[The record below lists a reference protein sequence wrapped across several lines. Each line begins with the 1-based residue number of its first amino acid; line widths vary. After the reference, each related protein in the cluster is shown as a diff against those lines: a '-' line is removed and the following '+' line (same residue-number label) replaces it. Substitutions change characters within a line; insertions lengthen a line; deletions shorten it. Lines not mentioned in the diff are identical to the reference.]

1 MQELINEISMGPF
14 GSDIKKSVYTNSGV
28 PVLNGSNLQGFTL
41 KENTF
46 GYVSEEK
53 ADSLKKCNAHRGDII
68 VTHRGTLGQIV
79 YIPNNSLFERYVISQ
94 SQFRFNLKPELVRAE
109 FIVYYFHTREG
120 QHKILSNAS
129 QVGVPALAR
138 ATTTFRQLEVKVPPL
153 PVQDKIVGI
162 LSALDSKIENNNKIN
177 ANLEAQAQ
185 ALFKSWFVDF
195 TPFKDQ
201 PFVDSELGPI
211 PQGWKVGKYEDIIL
225 DTLAGDWGKEKITGK
240 KTEET
245 PVLTPMVATEEDI
258 EKAKEM
264 DRKIEE
270 MEKKSALMAPIV
282 TSQAEMERL
291 QRFEADSKQIAE
303 MAGKPHE
310 EVAEAILKVTTETP
324 ASLEEATEQVRERM
338 ELQAEVA
345 AETKEESDTPFVQRW
360 AEAKEM
366 TVQELEQ
373 ETGWTAE
380 QLEQNIIDSSRII
393 TTELV
398 KAQRLMKILMTN
410 NGRRRKGIPMVRRQQ
425 VLRAERNQRRR
436 RSENRKES

>member
-1 MQELINEISMGPF
+1 MRLRDAAKWI
-14 GSDIKKSVYTNSGV
+14 
-28 PVLNGSNLQGFTL
+28 
-41 KENTF
+41 
-46 GYVSEEK
+46 
-53 ADSLKKCNAHRGDII
+53 
-68 VTHRGTLGQIV
+68 
-79 YIPNNSLFERYVISQ
+79 
-94 SQFRFNLKPELVRAE
+94 
-109 FIVYYFHTREG
+109 
-120 QHKILSNAS
+120 
-129 QVGVPALAR
+129 
-138 ATTTFRQLEVKVPPL
+138 
-153 PVQDKIVGI
+153 
-162 LSALDSKIENNNKIN
+162 
-177 ANLEAQAQ
+177 
-185 ALFKSWFVDF
+185 
-195 TPFKDQ
+195 
-201 PFVDSELGPI
+201 
-211 PQGWKVGKYEDIIL
+211 
-225 DTLAGDWGKEKITGK
+225 KEKITGK

-245 PVLTPMVATEEDI
+245 PVLTPMIATEEDI

-264 DRKIEE
+264 DREIEE
-270 MEKKSALMAPIV
+270 MEKKSAPMAPIV
-282 TSQAEMERL
+282 TSQ
-291 QRFEADSKQIAE
+291 AE

-324 ASLEEATEQVRERM
+324 ASLEEATQQVHERM

-360 AEAKEM
+360 AEAKGM

-425 VLRAERNQRRR
+425 LLRAERNQRRR